1 MNIVSVLTNI
11 RQLIVCYYGS
21 HIFYFFLNFY
31 QRKVDVFLSVFLRA
45 RASILAMV
53 ILSSVC
59 LSVTSR

>member
-1 MNIVSVLTNI
+1 
-11 RQLIVCYYGS
+11 
-21 HIFYFFLNFY
+21 
-31 QRKVDVFLSVFLRA
+31 VDVFLSVFLRA